1 MHFTSRPAERYLDP
15 RHLCYLRVI
24 FYYWFFFF
32 LVAVENICP
41 ESGSVKVN
49 IFLNNSLLNTVFS
62 KNSYNADFVERNTY
76 SNTDSNT
83 QTNVS
88 TGPVTTATIPYI
100 RGTSEII
107 TRLLHKYNLTIYV
120 FHTLRRLLMSRT
132 KTNRRTD
139 REPKGMQDQ
148 MLRLSGHLHWWNR
161 QKPKLATDWTQTSD
175 KKWWRKQWHYWRPST
190 DETSNRLGLCDMYYV
205 FYGPLPTTH
214 FRKLGYKHHWIVINN
229 YRLGTNDLLTDSSKT
244 GQPTVI
250 IVKVNYSGAP

>member
-15 RHLCYLRVI
+15 RHPCYLRVI

-49 IFLNNSLLNTVFS
+49 LFLNNSLLNTVFS
-62 KNSYNADFVERNTY
+62 KNSYNADFVRRNTH
-76 SNTDSNT
+76 SNTDSNS

-107 TRLLHKYNLTIYV
+107 TRLLHEYNLTIYV

-132 KTNRRTD
+132 KTNRRTE
-139 REPKGMQDQ
+139 REPKGMQEQ
-148 MLRLSGHLHWWNR
+148 MLWLPGHLRRWNR
-161 QKPKLATDWTQTSD
+161 QKPSRATDWTQTSD
-175 KKWWRKQWHYWRPST
+175 KKWWRHRSHCRTIFT
-190 DETSNRLGLCDMYYV
+190 DETSNRLGLCNMYYV

-214 FRKLGYKHHWIVINN
+214 FRKLVYQL
-229 YRLGTNDLLTDSSKT
+229 RTNTTES
-244 GQPTVI
+244 
-250 IVKVNYSGAP
+250 